1 MKRELTCI
9 CCPRGC
15 ALTVEYEGKEVFSV
29 TGNTCP
35 RGDKYAREEV
45 VEPKRVVTSTVK
57 VEGGR
62 DNVTSVRTNAGV
74 PKAKIFEVMKEINS
88 IVLKA
93 PVKIGDI
100 AKKDIC
106 GTGADLLVTRNNQ

>member
-15 ALTVEYEGKEVFSV
+15 SLTVEYEGKEVFSV
-29 TGNTCP
+29 EGKFCP

-45 VEPKRVVTSTVK
+45 VEPKRVITSTVK
-57 VEGGR
+57 VEGGK
-62 DNVTSVRTNAGV
+62 DAVTSVRTNGTV
-74 PKAKIFEVMKEINS
+74 PKAKIFEVMDEINS
-88 IVLKA
+88 ITLKS

-106 GTGADLLVTRNNQ
+106 GTGVDLVVTRDN

>member
-15 ALTVEYEGKEVFSV
+15 SITVEYEGTEVFSV
-29 TGNTCP
+29 EGNFCP
-35 RGDKYAREEV
+35 RGDKYAREEI

-57 VEGGR
+57 VDGGK
-62 DNVTSVRTNAGV
+62 DAVTSVRTDGTV
-74 PKAKIFEVMKEINS
+74 PKAKIFEVMNEINS
-88 IVLKA
+88 ITLKS
-93 PVKIGDI
+93 PVRIGDI

-106 GTGADLLVTRNNQ
+106 GTGVDLVVTRDD

>member
-15 ALTVEYEGKEVFSV
+15 TLTVEYEGKDVFSV
-29 TGNTCP
+29 TGNTCT

-45 VEPKRVVTSTVK
+45 VEPKRVVTSTIK

-74 PKAKIFEVMKEINS
+74 PKAKIFEVMEEINS
-88 IVLKA
+88 VVLKA
-93 PVKIGDI
+93 PVRIGDI
-100 AKKDIC
+100 AVKDIC
-106 GTGADLLVTRNNQ
+106 GTGADLLVTRNC

>member
-15 ALTVEYEGKEVFSV
+15 SLSVEYEGKEVFSV
-29 TGNTCP
+29 EGNFCP
-35 RGDKYAREEV
+35 RGDKYAREEI

-57 VEGGR
+57 VEGGK
-62 DNVTSVRTNAGV
+62 DNVTSVRTNAGI
-74 PKAKIFEVMKEINS
+74 PKDKIFDVMKEINS
-88 IVLKA
+88 VTLKS

-100 AKKDIC
+100 AIKNILN
-106 GTGADLLVTRNNQ
+106 TGVDVVVTRND